1 MKYSQKE
8 TGQKVIQIKNNLN
21 LNNIKEL
28 SIQIHLNGLSFCI
41 LNRTTNTIEFI
52 KTIEFTNKLTPV
64 EILNHLKAELS
75 SNTVFSEDFHAV
87 LVIHQNELA
96 TLVPKALYNENN
108 KADYLKFN
116 SKILRTDF
124 ITTDDIAVNESV
136 NVYVPYVNINNY
148 IFETFGEFVYKHSSS
163 VLIDSI
169 LQKEAA
175 KDRQIVYINSNL
187 NTIELVVVDKG
198 QLQLF
203 NVFEYHTKEDFIYYI
218 LFVFEQLNLD
228 VETTPI
234 KLSGAID
241 KNDEL
246 YSILY
251 TYVRHIDFIKSNVKF
266 KISEGI
272 TEDMLHNHY
281 LILNSF

>member
-1 MKYSQKE
+1 MTK
-8 TGQKVIQIKNNLN
+8 
-21 LNNIKEL
+21 NNIKEL
-28 SIQIHLNGLSFCI
+28 SIQINLNGLSFCI
-41 LNRTTNTIEFI
+41 LNRTTNTIEFLKSI
-52 KTIEFTNKLTPV
+52 PFASKATPFDS
-64 EILNHLKAELS
+64 LSHLKAELS
-75 SNTVFSEDFHAV
+75 SNTVFSEDFDAV

-124 ITTDDIAVNESV
+124 ITEDEIAVNESI

-163 VLIDSI
+163 VLIDTI
-169 LQKEAA
+169 LQRDKTTEGP
-175 KDRQIVYINSNL
+175 ILYINSNK
-187 NTIELVVVDKG
+187 NTLELLVVDRG

-203 NVFEYHTKEDFIYYI
+203 NVFEYHSKEDFIYYI
-218 LFVFEQLNLD
+218 LFVFEQLKLD

-234 KLSGAID
+234 KLSGIID
-241 KNDEL
+241 KDDEL
-246 YSILY
+246 FIILY
-251 TYVRHIDFIKSNVKF
+251 TYVRHIDFITTDFNFKLSNTIK
-266 KISEGI
+266 E
-272 TEDMLHNHY
+272 EHLHHHY

>member
-1 MKYSQKE
+1 MTK
-8 TGQKVIQIKNNLN
+8 
-21 LNNIKEL
+21 NNIKEL

-52 KTIEFTNKLTPV
+52 KTIGFKNKLTPV
-64 EILNHLKAELS
+64 DILNHLKTELS
-75 SNTVFSEDFHAV
+75 TNTVFSEDFHAV
-87 LVIHQNELA
+87 LVIHQNELSSF
-96 TLVPKALYNENN
+96 VPKALYNENN

-124 ITTDDIAVNESV
+124 ITADDIAINESV

-169 LQKEAA
+169 LQKDDTKESP
-175 KDRQIVYINSNL
+175 IVYINSNI
-187 NTIELVVVDKG
+187 NTIELVVIDKG

-203 NVFEYHTKEDFIYYI
+203 NVFEYHTKEDFIYYV

-228 VETTPI
+228 VETTPV
-234 KLSGAID
+234 KLSGTID

-246 YSILY
+246 YSMLY
-251 TYVRHIDFIKSNVKF
+251 TYVRHIDFITPNLNF
-266 KISEGI
+266 KVSDGI
-272 TEDMLHNHY
+272 TEDMLHQHY